1 MSSWVVV
8 AFMVLISGIVVVM
21 TVAIGGRRNSRRK
34 WKFLPSM
41 EIPENQRVKLVRH
54 KFKGQSLLFG
64 GKTGGEAS
72 VRRQN
77 TSYNMVKD
85 ANAVKEAIFA

>member
-1 MSSWVVV
+1 MSSWVVA

-21 TVAIGGRRNSRRK
+21 TVAIGGRNSRRK

-77 TSYNMVKD
+77 TSCNMVKD